1 MGLELIEVLV
11 LRQELGEVLG
21 AAESVQIDE
30 HGVALHLAGVL
41 HPQVVGVGVHGH
53 DLLLDVLGLIRQVD
67 AVAQALAHLGLAIDA
82 GQAQAGGILGQHDLR
97 HGQGLAVDGVEL
109 VHDLAALLQHG
120 HLILTGRHSSGTERR
135 DIRCLADGVGKEAHR
150 DAGLEVP
157 HLDLAL
163 HGGVALQAAHRDQI
177 HIIEAQLGQLRH
189 HGLDEDVDLVG
200 VQTAGQIVQCHLQDV
215 LADLLRVIGVVRQ
228 GLRVSDHNIDLV
240 ELAGVLQAHALLQRA
255 NVVANMQAAR
265 GTVAGQNDLFHCNS
279 SPQKSPC
286 SALPFPK
293 NVLVLPRATLPGEL
307 AAARRT
313 ERFNRY
319 L

>member
-1 MGLELIEVLV
+1 M
-11 LRQELGEVLG
+11 
-21 AAESVQIDE
+21 
-30 HGVALHLAGVL
+30 
-41 HPQVVGVGVHGH
+41 
-53 DLLLDVLGLIRQVD
+53 
-67 AVAQALAHLGLAIDA
+67 
-82 GQAQAGGILGQHDLR
+82 
-97 HGQGLAVDGVEL
+97 
-109 VHDLAALLQHG
+109 
-120 HLILTGRHSSGTERR
+120 
-135 DIRCLADGVGKEAHR
+135 
-150 DAGLEVP
+150 
-157 HLDLAL
+157 
-163 HGGVALQAAHRDQI
+163 
-177 HIIEAQLGQLRH
+177 
-189 HGLDEDVDLVG
+189 DLVG

-293 NVLVLPRATLPGEL
+293 NVLLLPRASLSGEL

>member
-1 MGLELIEVLV
+1 M
-11 LRQELGEVLG
+11 
-21 AAESVQIDE
+21 
-30 HGVALHLAGVL
+30 
-41 HPQVVGVGVHGH
+41 VGVGVHGH

-97 HGQGLAVDGVEL
+97 HGQGLAVDSVEL

-120 HLILTGRHSSGTERR
+120 HLILTGRHSGGTERR
-135 DIRCLADGVGKEAHR
+135 DIRCLADGVGEEAHR

-215 LADLLRVIGVVRQ
+215 LAHLLRVVGVVGQ
-228 GLRVSDHNIDLV
+228 CLRIGDHDKDLV
-240 ELAGVLQAHALLQRA
+240 IFAGVLQPHPLLQRA
-255 NVVANMQAAR
+255 DIVANVQAAG
-265 GTVAGQNDLFHCNS
+265 GTVAGQNNFFHDVLLCQGFDPLRQALRHCRLPQGGAF
-279 SPQKSPC
+279 SPYCTVK
-286 SALPFPK
+286 LRGK
-293 NVLVLPRATLPGEL
+293 
-307 AAARRT
+307 
-313 ERFNRY
+313 RFLLY
-319 L
+319 FIVC

>member
-1 MGLELIEVLV
+1 M
-11 LRQELGEVLG
+11 
-21 AAESVQIDE
+21 
-30 HGVALHLAGVL
+30 
-41 HPQVVGVGVHGH
+41 
-53 DLLLDVLGLIRQVD
+53 
-67 AVAQALAHLGLAIDA
+67 
-82 GQAQAGGILGQHDLR
+82 
-97 HGQGLAVDGVEL
+97 
-109 VHDLAALLQHG
+109 HDLAALLQHG
-120 HLILTGRHSSGTERR
+120 HLILTGRHSGGTECR
-135 DIRCLADGVGKEAHR
+135 DIRCLADGVGEEAHR

-177 HIIEAQLGQLRH
+177 HIIEAQLCQLRH

-265 GTVAGQNDLFHCNS
+265 GTVAGQNDLFHGNDSPSPSGGSPSQSLLRNAS
-279 SPQKSPC
+279 SPKGGALGRAFPS
-286 SALPFPK
+286 SGALP
-293 NVLVLPRATLPGEL
+293 LGEL
-307 AAARRT
+307 ART
-313 ERFNRY
+313 RLRG
-319 L
+319 

>member
-1 MGLELIEVLV
+1 M
-11 LRQELGEVLG
+11 
-21 AAESVQIDE
+21 
-30 HGVALHLAGVL
+30 
-41 HPQVVGVGVHGH
+41 
-53 DLLLDVLGLIRQVD
+53 
-67 AVAQALAHLGLAIDA
+67 
-82 GQAQAGGILGQHDLR
+82 
-97 HGQGLAVDGVEL
+97 
-109 VHDLAALLQHG
+109 
-120 HLILTGRHSSGTERR
+120 
-135 DIRCLADGVGKEAHR
+135 
-150 DAGLEVP
+150 
-157 HLDLAL
+157 
-163 HGGVALQAAHRDQI
+163 
-177 HIIEAQLGQLRH
+177 
-189 HGLDEDVDLVG
+189 DLVG

-228 GLRVSDHNIDLV
+228 GLRVSNHNIDLV

-313 ERFNRY
+313 ERSNRY